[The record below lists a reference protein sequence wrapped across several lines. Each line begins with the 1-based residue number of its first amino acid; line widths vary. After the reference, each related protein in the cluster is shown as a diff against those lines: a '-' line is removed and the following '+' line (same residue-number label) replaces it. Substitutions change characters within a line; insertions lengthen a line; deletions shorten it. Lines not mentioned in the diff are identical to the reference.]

1 MPAQGQQFDLVVIG
15 AGPGGYVAAIRAA
28 QLGMRV
34 ACVEKASALGGT
46 CLRVGCIPSKA
57 LLDSSELYAQARGH
71 LAAHGVKVGNVEL
84 DLTAMMR
91 RKDKVV
97 RGLTGGVASLFK
109 KNGVTPVSG
118 DAQIVAPG
126 EIRISGAEAGTIRAV
141 HILIATGS
149 EPTPLRGL
157 PFDGTRVVSSTEALA
172 FDTVPQRLVVVG
184 AGAVG
189 LELGSV
195 WARLGADVHV
205 VEFLDRIVPMMD
217 VEMGKALQKVLER
230 QGLAFH
236 LQSKA
241 SGATVTASGQVE
253 VTITAADGA
262 TSAITADKVLVA
274 IGRRPHTAGLG
285 LADIGVEMDEQGR
298 VVVDESFKTS
308 VTGIYAIGDVIRGPM
323 LAHKAE
329 EEGIACVELLAGQP
343 GHINYDA
350 IPSVVYT
357 WPELAVV
364 GKSEEDCRAA
374 AIEMRIGTFP
384 FMANGR
390 ARCMEERDGLV
401 KIIADARTDRIL
413 GVHILG
419 PRASDMIAEAVVA
432 IEFGASAE
440 DLARTSHAHPTLPE
454 AVREAALDA
463 GGRVIHR

>member
-1 MPAQGQQFDLVVIG
+1 MPEAERQFDLVVIG

-46 CLRVGCIPSKA
+46 CLRIGCIPSKA

-71 LAAHGVKVGNVEL
+71 LGIHGVKVGSVEL
-84 DLTAMMR
+84 DLGAMLR

-97 RGLTGGVASLFK
+97 KGLTGGVAALFK
-109 KNGVTPVSG
+109 KHGVTH
-118 DAQIVAPG
+118 VAG
-126 EIRISGAEAGTIRAV
+126 EGRLAAPSAVRIAGADAGTVRAT

-149 EPTPLRGL
+149 EPAPLRGL
-157 PFDGTRVVSSTEALA
+157 PFDGTHVVSSTEALA
-172 FDTVPQRLVVVG
+172 FDRVPQRLVVVG

-195 WARLGADVHV
+195 WARLGAEVEV

-217 VEMGKALQKVLER
+217 AEMGRALQKTLER
-230 QGLAFH
+230 QGLKFH
-236 LQSKA
+236 LRSKA
-241 SGATVTASGQVE
+241 GAARVDASGRIE
-253 VTITAADGA
+253 VTVAAEGGG

-274 IGRRPHTAGLG
+274 IGRRPHTENLGLG
-285 LADIGVEMDEQGR
+285 DVGVTVDEQGR
-298 VVVDESFKTS
+298 VVVDEAFKTS
-308 VTGIYAIGDVIRGPM
+308 VDGIYAIGDVIRGPM

-329 EEGIACVELLAGQP
+329 EEGIACVERLAGQA
-343 GHINYDA
+343 GHVNYDA

-374 AIEMRIGTFP
+374 GIETRIGTFP

-401 KIIADARTDRIL
+401 KILADAHSDRIL

-419 PRASDMIAEAVVA
+419 PRASDMIAEAALA

-454 AVREAALDA
+454 AVREAALDV